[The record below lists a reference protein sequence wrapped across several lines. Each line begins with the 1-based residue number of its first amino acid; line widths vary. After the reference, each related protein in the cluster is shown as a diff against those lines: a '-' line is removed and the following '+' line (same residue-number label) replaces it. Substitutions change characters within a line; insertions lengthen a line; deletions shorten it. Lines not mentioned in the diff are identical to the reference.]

1 MKLGMN
7 RAYKKAIIYFRPN
20 HCTVCNRD
28 EIELYNQFGKPLNY
42 AKMIMYRG
50 QPDKYTLY
58 PNTVISVCKCKAC
71 GTKYM
76 LKYDLRDFFP
86 IPVTYN
92 EYYRE
97 AFLDA
102 FYNFWKER
110 EANLEERKKLGDD
123 ENWDSY
129 LLDW

>member
-1 MKLGMN
+1 MN
-7 RAYKKAIIYFRPN
+7 KPYKKAIIYFRPN

-58 PNTVISVCKCKAC
+58 PNAVISACKCKAC

-92 EYYRE
+92 EYYRD

-102 FYNFWKER
+102 FYNLGKER

-123 ENWDSY
+123 ED
-129 LLDW
+129 